1 MKYNEIEHAWCWC
14 KCSYHFTIDRW
25 KRERKE
31 ENLVTIIST
40 RCKRRRGGRSGKRE
54 RERETQNIVKL
65 QRRRWKNKKRRVEL
79 FLNRRGWISAGKAIQ
94 YIPSASIQNSNLHR
108 IGKNNF
114 PSMRLNNSSAAATRA
129 TNKQTH
135 NKTTTCV
142 CECVWISHHRHTDRH
157 NRI

>member
-25 KRERKE
+25 KRE
-31 ENLVTIIST
+31 
-40 RCKRRRGGRSGKRE
+40 KRRKLGYNNIDTLQKKKRRTKWRE
-54 RERETQNIVKL
+54 RENIVKL